1 MYSMVRGNMASDELM
16 FILRETPFQNILAQ
30 MRRPDSSKSAPP
42 SQQRPTENY
51 KILFLKTWAPTV
63 KEGFSPTGDIFVFKG
78 NYIFVCCLDH
88 KMVPIFFLS
97 LKIRSELLRSVFEV
111 LNIKYLITEN
121 IGTSI
126 SPFFPCLQKQT

>member
-63 KEGFSPTGDIFVFKG
+63 KEGFSLTGDIFVFKG

-126 SPFFPCLQKQT
+126 SLFFPCLQKQT